1 LRNGVVEVPTRC
13 EKLEEGTRKQSVKK
27 PKVDVVSLASSL
39 VCSHRFVL
47 CF

>member
-1 LRNGVVEVPTRC
+1 
-13 EKLEEGTRKQSVKK
+13 VKK